1 MPIQFIC
8 PNGHPLSAPSKQ
20 AGKPGRCPTCEV
32 AYVTPTGDDGQVDTG
47 AVTDV
52 VAEDAAATFEFLCPN
67 GHKIKAAEEVSGQ
80 KAKCPECGERFR
92 VPDHSSNPAEEAP
105 TSALDG
111 DSVDAGAVPGEA
123 VLAEARAGWSVPA
136 DMLKGEHGMAE
147 VLEWMWDQK
156 ESGVSVEIHLRD
168 GSVMQADYYARELS
182 SPKLGVF
189 GVRSELGQIEL
200 TAIQWDAVATARITC
215 DAEAVEGLL
224 GE

>member
-1 MPIQFIC
+1 MPIQFVC

-20 AGKPGRCPTCEV
+20 AGKPGRCPKCEV

-47 AVTDV
+47 AATGVL
-52 VAEDAAATFEFLCPN
+52 AEDGATTFEFLCPN

-80 KAKCPECGERFR
+80 KAKCPECGERFL
-92 VPDHSSNPAEEAP
+92 VPDHSSEPAEEAP
-105 TSALDG
+105 TSAVDG
-111 DSVDAGAVPGEA
+111 DSVLPGAQRGESP
-123 VLAEARAGWSVPA
+123 LAEVLSGWSVPA

-147 VLEWMWDQK
+147 MLEWMWDQK
-156 ESGVSVEIHLRD
+156 EPGVSVEIHLRD
-168 GSVMQADYYARELS
+168 GSVMQLDYYARELG

-200 TAIQWDAVATARITC
+200 AAIQWDAVATARIIC

-224 GE
+224 EE

>member
-8 PNGHPLSAPSKQ
+8 PNGHPLSAPSKK
-20 AGKPGRCPTCEV
+20 AGKPGRCPKCDV
-32 AYVTPTGDDGQVDTG
+32 AYVTPTGDDGQVDTS

-52 VAEDAAATFEFLCPN
+52 VADDAGATFEFLCPN

-80 KAKCPECGERFR
+80 KAKCPECGELFR
-92 VPDHSSNPAEEAP
+92 VPDHSSNPAEEASS
-105 TSALDG
+105 SAVDG
-111 DSVDAGAVPGEA
+111 DSVEPGAVPGEA
-123 VLAEARAGWSVPA
+123 ALAEVRAGWSVPA

-147 VLEWMWDQK
+147 MLEWMWDQK

-200 TAIQWDAVATARITC
+200 TAIQWDAVATARIIC